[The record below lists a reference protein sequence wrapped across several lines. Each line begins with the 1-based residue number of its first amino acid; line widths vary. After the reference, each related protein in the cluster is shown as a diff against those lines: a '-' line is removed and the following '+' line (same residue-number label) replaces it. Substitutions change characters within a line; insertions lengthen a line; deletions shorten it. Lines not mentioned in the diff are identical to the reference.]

1 MKKGKKMNLYRE
13 IKNDISVIILIILIV
28 MLVRNQFDFGL
39 DDSDLDGWNR
49 SGFEILKDY
58 KTGKEYLYRDGII
71 INRETGEQIG
81 KN

>member
-1 MKKGKKMNLYRE
+1 MNLYRE
-13 IKNDISVIILIILIV
+13 IKNDISIIILIILIV
-28 MLVRNQFDFGL
+28 MLVKNQFNFGL

-49 SGFEILKDY
+49 SGFEVLKDH
-58 KTGKEYLYRDGII
+58 KTGKEYLYRNGII

>member
-1 MKKGKKMNLYRE
+1 MNLYRE
-13 IKNDISVIILIILIV
+13 IKNDISVIILIILII

-49 SGFEILKDY
+49 SGFESLKDY

>member
-1 MKKGKKMNLYRE
+1 MNLYKK
-13 IKNDISVIILIILIV
+13 IKNDMIIIIWFILIIV
-28 MLVRNQFDFGL
+28 LVKNQFNLGL

-49 SGFEILKDY
+49 SGFETLKDY

-71 INRETGEQIG
+71 INRETGEQHG

>member
-1 MKKGKKMNLYRE
+1 MNLYRE
-13 IKNDISVIILIILIV
+13 IKNDISIIILIILIV
-28 MLVRNQFDFGL
+28 MLVKNQFNFGL

-49 SGFEILKDY
+49 SGFEVLKDH
-58 KTGKEYLYRDGII
+58 KTGKEYLYKNGII

>member
-1 MKKGKKMNLYRE
+1 MKKGKKMNLYKE
-13 IKNDISVIILIILIV
+13 IKNDISVIILIILII

-49 SGFEILKDY
+49 SGFEVLKDY

-71 INRETGEQIG
+71 INRETGEQLG

>member
-49 SGFEILKDY
+49 SGFEVLKDY

>member
-1 MKKGKKMNLYRE
+1 MKKGKKMNLYKE
-13 IKNDISVIILIILIV
+13 IKNDIGLIILFALLFI
-28 MLVRNQFDFGL
+28 LIKNQFDFGL

-49 SGFEILKDY
+49 SGFEVLKDH